1 MMLKAFLKGFVKEDA
16 SHWLHSVIKF
26 FSKDLNRKRFKL
38 ATASN
43 PSLLKVFFK
52 GKCFKPAPASNQGFL
67 DGGVKEKAT
76 RPLQPPKKSLLQGF
90 AQEHAY
96 LEHGVASPMFD
107 ESDWQ
112 LTHASNLRTA
122 GFLDIKT

>member
-76 RPLQPPKKSLLQGF
+76 RPLQPPKKSLLEGL
-90 AQEHAY
+90 HRNT
-96 LEHGVASPMFD
+96 PI
-107 ESDWQ
+107 
-112 LTHASNLRTA
+112 SNMVWLLPCLMNLI
-122 GFLDIKT
+122 GN